1 MENEEEK
8 REGKKKE
15 RRRRRRKATADD
27 ETGGRFRE
35 AAEAAT
41 RRGKSTGSGSL
52 QGRAAADWP
61 SVEGHS
67 PSGPPERVGFST
79 ALKEWAEV

>member
-1 MENEEEK
+1 MKRK
-8 REGKKKE
+8 REKERRKKE

-41 RRGKSTGSGSL
+41 KKGKSTGSGSL
-52 QGRAAADWP
+52 PRRTAAYWP
-61 SVEGHS
+61 SVQGHS

-79 ALKEWAEV
+79 ALSG